1 MKIFLITAAAQ
12 DFRRAAASG
21 LAEGVVTTPSLL
33 RDGASEGS
41 ERELLL
47 DLCRV
52 APLPVCASVTSGAGE
67 DIYHDGRE
75 LAKISDQILVQVP
88 LIEEAM
94 TPIRRLRADGV
105 RVIAT
110 LVHTATQAVLG
121 AKAGAFMVQLAVS
134 RLDETGYDGTAIVGE
149 VGTIFRSHDVECD
162 VMASDPQHAAQFAQC
177 AHAGADVTAVTPDVL
192 RNLLIHPLTDR
203 GVEQLL
209 REARESHRPRVTV

>member
-1 MKIFLITAAAQ
+1 MKIFLITASVQ
-12 DFRRAAASG
+12 DFRHAAAGG

-33 RDGASEGS
+33 HDAGSDGS
-41 ERELLL
+41 EHELLM
-47 DLCRV
+47 DLCRI
-52 APLPVCASVTSGAGE
+52 APLPVCASVTSLAPA
-67 DIYHDGRE
+67 DIYRDGRE

-134 RLDETGYDGTAIVGE
+134 HLDETGYDGTAVVSE
-149 VGTIFRSHDVECD
+149 VCAIFRSHDVECD
-162 VMASDPQHAAQFAQC
+162 VMASHPQHAAQFAHC
-177 AHAGADVTAVTPDVL
+177 AHAGVDVAAVTPDAL
-192 RNLLIHPLTDR
+192 RNLLVHPLTDR
-203 GVEQLL
+203 GVEMLR
-209 REARESHRPRVTV
+209 REAGGPLRPRAAV